1 MLRIL
6 TAAAVALLVLVSCA
20 PTTAP
25 VRGTAEA
32 TRRSLLGERDTVY
45 TIRHDSV
52 LRTYVLHAPP
62 GAETKTDL
70 PVVVMLHAD
79 GSTSEGAI
87 ALTGWSVKA
96 DQEGFIVAY
105 PQADRGV
112 WNDGTPRGLA
122 GRVTNGDLGFI
133 GSVLTDVD
141 RHFKMDHKR
150 LYLTGFSTG
159 ASVTW
164 LAGAE
169 LAFRLGAVAP
179 VGGYLWPQT
188 FNNAVGMSL
197 LHIVPGADP
206 QYPLG
211 GGRAVD
217 AAGVSDSVPPVQQT
231 QDRWRVLQKCSSTPV
246 TLPAPSGVRSIA
258 YQGCRDGTET
268 VFTTIDGL
276 GHIWPGAPSAAGA
289 PLAGVIDVT
298 SLIWEFFRT
307 HPRK

>member
-1 MLRIL
+1 MLRVL
-6 TAAAVALLVLVSCA
+6 TAVAATVLVVVSCA
-20 PTTAP
+20 PTAVQP
-25 VRGTAEA
+25 VRTPEA

-45 TIRHDSV
+45 TIRHDTV

-122 GRVTNGDLGFI
+122 GRVVSGDLGFV
-133 GSVLTDVD
+133 GAVLTDVD
-141 RHFKMDHKR
+141 RHYKVDKKR

-179 VGGYLWPQT
+179 VGGYLWPT
-188 FNNAVGMSL
+188 SFNNAVGMSL
-197 LHIVPGADP
+197 LHVVPGADP

-211 GGRAVD
+211 GGRVLD
-217 AAGVSDSVPPVQQT
+217 ASGASESVPSVQQT
-231 QDRWRVLQKCSSTPV
+231 QDRWRTLQKCSPTPV
-246 TLPAPSGVRSIA
+246 TLPAPSGVTSIA
-258 YQGCRDGTET
+258 YRGCRDGTET
-268 VFTTIDGL
+268 VFTTIAGL
-276 GHIWPGAPSAAGA
+276 GHIWPGAPSAVGA
-289 PLAGVIDVT
+289 PLAGAIDLT
-298 SLIWEFFRT
+298 SLIWEFFRA
-307 HPRK
+307 HPRS